1 MNNEKIFI
9 GGYILCNNEKCLG
22 DCEGCVLINREWFE
36 KKYSEITNFKNKED
50 FFFNYLNEDMERI
63 INEAIKDNEE
73 LEFEIPECKC
83 FKCKEKFRI
92 YMKGSR

>member
-50 FFFNYLNEDMERI
+50 FIHRRLER
-63 INEAIKDNEE
+63 
-73 LEFEIPECKC
+73 
-83 FKCKEKFRI
+83 
-92 YMKGSR
+92 